1 MALYLPCL
9 NKSSKDLMGNNNAR
23 IFSYPMEIN
32 AKCAPAQGHSGSRA
46 KLVEQFL
53 HNFTLS
59 FRILFIY

>member
-46 KLVEQFL
+46 K
-53 HNFTLS
+53 
-59 FRILFIY
+59 